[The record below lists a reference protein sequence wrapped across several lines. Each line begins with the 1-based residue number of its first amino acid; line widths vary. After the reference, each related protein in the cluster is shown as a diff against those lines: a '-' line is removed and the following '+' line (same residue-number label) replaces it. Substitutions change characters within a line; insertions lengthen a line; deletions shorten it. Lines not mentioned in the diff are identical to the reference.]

1 MTLPPPPDAAP
12 SRGQF
17 LANLASLRARIAA
30 ACATAGRNPD
40 TVTLLPVTKTHGAH
54 AALLAHEAG
63 FTAVGENRV
72 QEAAQKRPL
81 APPSLRWELIGHL
94 QGNKIKQA
102 LATFDR
108 IQTVDSP
115 ELVQRL
121 AQHCDATGKTLPLL
135 LQANPAA
142 DPAKH
147 GPGDLD
153 TLRHLAALTAT
164 HPGLRIE
171 GLMTI
176 PRLDAT
182 AAATQRTFDTL
193 RTWRDALAQD
203 LGMPLPELSMGMSND
218 LELAIAAGA
227 TLIRVGTAL
236 YGTRS

>member
-1 MTLPPPPDAAP
+1 MTLPTPPDAAP
-12 SRGQF
+12 SREHF
-17 LANLASLRARIAA
+17 HANLATLRARIAA
-30 ACATAGRNPD
+30 ACATAGRDPGAI
-40 TVTLLPVTKTHGAH
+40 TLLPVTKTHSTH

-72 QEAAQKRPL
+72 QEAAQKRPH
-81 APPSLRWELIGHL
+81 APPTLRWELIGHL

-108 IQTVDSP
+108 IQTVDTP
-115 ELVQRL
+115 ELAQRL
-121 AQHCDATGKTLPLL
+121 AQHCNDTGKTLPLL
-135 LQANPAA
+135 IQANPAG

-147 GPGDLD
+147 GPADLD
-153 TLRHLAALTAT
+153 ALRRLAAAVAT
-164 HPGLRIE
+164 HPLLRLE

-182 AAATQRTFDTL
+182 TEATRHTFDTL
-193 RTWRDALAQD
+193 RAWRDTLAQN
-203 LGMPLPELSMGMSND
+203 LGTPLPELSMGMSND

-236 YGTRS
+236 YGARN